1 MSTQDREHENREDE
15 GRDHQERETSAPA
28 TDDTDVL
35 GLFGPTAD
43 TVPAAAVPAQDAPDH
58 DHAGAARSG
67 PAPTQELPSWSD
79 SAQSPTMAPGV
90 TPLPVPAPREHAPL
104 RVGTV
109 VWGLMLA
116 AVGFGIVASAYG
128 AELDLQLALIS
139 LLGLGGVALL
149 VGSVVTARRRNG
161 G

>member
-1 MSTQDREHENREDE
+1 MSTQDREHE
-15 GRDHQERETSAPA
+15 GRDHQEPETSAPG

-43 TVPAAAVPAQDAPDH
+43 TVPDAAGPTQDAPGRDR
-58 DHAGAARSG
+58 DGAAQPG

-79 SAQSPTMAPGV
+79 HAQAPAAAPGV
-90 TPLPVPAPREHAPL
+90 TPIAVPAPREHAPL

-149 VGSVVTARRRNG
+149 VGSIATARRRNG

>member
-1 MSTQDREHENREDE
+1 MSTQDREDE
-15 GRDHQERETSAPA
+15 GRDSQEPETSAPE

-43 TVPAAAVPAQDAPDH
+43 TVPAAAPAQDAPGRARD
-58 DHAGAARSG
+58 GAAHSG
-67 PAPTQELPSWSD
+67 PTPTQELPSWSD
-79 SAQSPTMAPGV
+79 RAQSPTVAPGV
-90 TPLPVPAPREHAPL
+90 TPLPVPEPAPREHASL

-128 AELDLQLALIS
+128 AELDLELALIS

-149 VGSVVTARRRNG
+149 VGSVAAARRRNG